1 MKMDFTLRA
10 ANVEDCKDLARMEL
24 SEHEKIAH
32 KMKLTQ
38 KDLEQNGFC
47 KNPFFHGIIAEV
59 PEHLKTKE
67 GHIKIGYAIYFYSW
81 SSMSGRVIYMEDLYV
96 MPEFRGKG
104 IGKALMSKVAQLGLA
119 AGCTQLNFA
128 VLDWNKPSLEF
139 YFHQGCYDFTAESG
153 YHLMRCEGE
162 ALENWPS
169 CRWMLR

>member
-1 MKMDFTLRA
+1 MDFTLRA
-10 ANVEDCKDLARMEL
+10 ANVEDCKDLARMMMEL

-38 KDLEQNGFC
+38 K
-47 KNPFFHGIIAEV
+47 
-59 PEHLKTKE
+59 

-96 MPEFRGKG
+96 MPGVPRYRKG

-162 ALENWPS
+162 ALEKLAQP
-169 CRWMLR
+169 